1 MRPANQRSSSQH
13 YTQTKTNEEIY
24 KSLALCM
31 RTAAS
36 RSAGAFRH
44 LASADILHL
53 ELAPY
58 LNRIIAPPL
67 RPVNS
72 QVIRPTE
79 KALLSRLV
87 ALMANLE
94 LRFVQE
100 KTEEGQL
107 VYRLDPPVDVFVTY
121 DGKRAA
127 DIAVSRYAVRHLV
140 AAEVGVFPSLG
151 AFAGAGA
158 LTNRC
163 AVRSMRAS
171 SRATPRG
178 PRKARRARPQP
189 SLVAGELSAG
199 NEWCSWC

>member
-1 MRPANQRSSSQH
+1 M
-13 YTQTKTNEEIY
+13 NEEIY
-24 KSLALCM
+24 KSLAYCL
-31 RTAAS
+31 RTAGT
-36 RSAGAFRH
+36 RSGGDFRH
-44 LASADILHL
+44 LASAEIMQL

-72 QVIRPTE
+72 QVIRPAE
-79 KALLSRLV
+79 KALLTRLV

-140 AAEVGVFPSLG
+140 AAEVRDSGLLYR
-151 AFAGAGA
+151 GA
-158 LTNRC
+158 LGLTRSTDRC
-163 AVRSMRAS
+163 
-171 SRATPRG
+171 TG
-178 PRKARRARPQP
+178 H
-189 SLVAGELSAG
+189 
-199 NEWCSWC
+199 CSPC